1 MLSAVPGLGSFS
13 GVLHLA
19 ARRPYIAALAVAVLA
34 TLAYT
39 QSIAPSIPVLAPPP
53 VPSAPIVQHTSQPR
67 VTEEHIA
74 RHIHSHRENPVAKQ
88 QLALKQRPVV

>member
-34 TLAYT
+34 ALAYT
-39 QSIAPSIPVLAPPP
+39 QSLAPSIPALAPPP
-53 VPSAPIVQHTSQPR
+53 VPSAPIVQHTLQPPATR
-67 VTEEHIA
+67 EHIA
-74 RHIHSHRENPVAKQ
+74 QRALSHRENPAATQ
-88 QLALKQRPVV
+88 QLAQKQRPVV